1 MKNQKI
7 PGLLLLIL
15 LLAAAGAGIAFQVNK
30 SGPGQPGPLTRLEPV
45 QSEASQ
51 STGLRKVDDVKKV
64 CMVNNQ
70 FMGKDQIPVKVE
82 GKTYYGCCEMC
93 KERIAKDP
101 AVRYSTDPVSGARV
115 DKATA
120 VIGALPDGT
129 TIYFESEAN
138 LEAYSS
144 KPRS

>member
-7 PGLLLLIL
+7 LGLLLLIL
-15 LLAAAGAGIAFQVNK
+15 LLAAAGAGIAFQVNN
-30 SGPGQPGPLTRLEPV
+30 SGSGQAGPLTRLEPV
-45 QSEASQ
+45 QSEAPQ

-70 FMGKDQIPVKVE
+70 VMGKDQIPVEVE

-101 AVRYSTDPVSGARV
+101 AVRYSIDPVSGVRI

-120 VIGALPDGT
+120 VIGARPDGT
-129 TIYFESEAN
+129 TLYFESEAN
-138 LEAYSS
+138 LETYSS
-144 KPRS
+144 KPQS